1 MTDQP
6 PARRPPEIPAD
17 MNAFNQKVI
26 QEFRANHGE
35 LSGQMA
41 GRKLMLLTTTGSRTG
56 EPRTVVLGY
65 KAEGDRFFI
74 LASANGAPSD
84 PVWYRNLK
92 VNPVATVEVG
102 PETVAVRARTADP
115 RERAEL
121 STRFDYLEGQQAKTK
136 REIPIVILERI
147 KP

>member
-1 MTDQP
+1 
-6 PARRPPEIPAD
+6 

-41 GRKLMLLTTTGSRTG
+41 GRQVMLLTTTGARTG

-65 KAEGDRFFI
+65 KAEGDRYFT

-84 PVWYRNLK
+84 PAWYRNLNA
-92 VNPVATVEVG
+92 NPIATVEVG
-102 PETVAVRARTADP
+102 AHKVAVRARTAGRD
-115 RERAEL
+115 ERSDLAR
-121 STRFDYLEGQQAKTK
+121 RFDYLEGQQARTK

-147 KP
+147 ET